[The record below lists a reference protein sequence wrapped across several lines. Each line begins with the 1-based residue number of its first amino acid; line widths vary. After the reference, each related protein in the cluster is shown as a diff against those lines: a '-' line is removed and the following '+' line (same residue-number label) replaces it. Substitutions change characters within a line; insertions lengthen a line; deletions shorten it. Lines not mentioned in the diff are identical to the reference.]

1 MSSKPTVQ
9 EVAGLVGGFSVEL
22 IMRALLLYKRQAA
35 DAETN
40 AAHAGLTHDNGA
52 REMRDKAEAYWKGL
66 SREVPDWLEP
76 EIAKARL
83 EEDPEYQEYRR
94 LKQKFENK

>member
-1 MSSKPTVQ
+1 MSSKPNELGAAQ
-9 EVAGLVGGFSVEL
+9 LVGGFNTNL
-22 IMRALLLYKRQAA
+22 IARALLLYKRQAA
-35 DAETN
+35 DAETS

-52 REMRDKAEAYWKGL
+52 REMRDKAEAYWKGVN
-66 SREVPDWLEP
+66 REVPDWLEP